1 MNFQRFFP
9 LKAIRVK
16 CLDCQAHQYKKVR
29 FCDITECSLWYFR
42 FGRMPQTVI
51 RKEGEASERLFNPGN
66 FQDGGMYA
74 ASEEVIP
81 EES

>member
-1 MNFQRFFP
+1 
-9 LKAIRVK
+9 
-16 CLDCQAHQYKKVR
+16 
-29 FCDITECSLWYFR
+29 
-42 FGRMPQTVI
+42 MPQTVI